1 MAEHALRRLRAKGC
15 LIDLLACIVLAV
27 LVITAVAIL
36 IALGMMPDH
45 IARKRR
51 HPWAEAL
58 TVGSWPHA
66 RVLLRA
72 RSMTRR

>member
-36 IALGMMPDH
+36 IALGMLPDH
-45 IARKRR
+45 IARKRA
-51 HPWAEAL
+51 P
-58 TVGSWPHA
+58 VGSWPTRVFCFVLA
-66 RVLLRA
+66 R
-72 RSMTRR
+72 